1 MSFIKNFAAG
11 AKIVFGLMQ
20 TKTFWINVLKL
31 AIPFLILVTIISL
44 LMNSWQDIFAGDF
57 AKVSEVNFADGKWQ
71 RFWSFK
77 IVISFMYAIYLT
89 IKRTK

>member
-1 MSFIKNFAAG
+1 MSFIKNFTTG
-11 AKIVFGLMQ
+11 AKIIFGLMQ

-44 LMNSWQDIFAGDF
+44 LMNSWRDIFAGDF
-57 AKVSEVNFADGKWQ
+57 AKVSEVNFSDGKWE

-77 IVISFMYAIYLT
+77 IALSFLYALYVT